1 MEEVNDAFYVV
12 QKGDVIVIYKR
23 LRDLVPEPG
32 ISAHDPSV
40 RVYKGYGLSKQAE
53 MYLGSCGLKN
63 DAYSISASD
72 VNDNTFGKLVP
83 CPPQE
88 DSPTSS

>member
-23 LRDLVPEPG
+23 R
-32 ISAHDPSV
+32 IFQWAHDPSV

>member
-1 MEEVNDAFYVV
+1 MLQSV
-12 QKGDVIVIYKR
+12 QLLPSSWR
-23 LRDLVPEPG
+23 F
-32 ISAHDPSV
+32 SAHDPSV

-63 DAYSISASD
+63 AAYSISASD
-72 VNDNTFGKLVP
+72 VNDNTFDKLVP
-83 CPPQE
+83 CPLQV